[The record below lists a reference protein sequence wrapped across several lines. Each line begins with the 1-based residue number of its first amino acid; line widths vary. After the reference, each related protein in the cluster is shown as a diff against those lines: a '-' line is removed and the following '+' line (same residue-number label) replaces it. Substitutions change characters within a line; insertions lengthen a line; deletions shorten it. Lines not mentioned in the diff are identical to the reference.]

1 MNVSIGDRWKNVIAQ
16 AVESGQYSSAEDV
29 VTEALRMFARDQAK
43 LEALKASI
51 AAALE
56 NPRIVSPEELDAA
69 LEAVDAELR
78 AEGYE

>member
-51 AAALE
+51 AEALE